1 MRVGIG
7 YDIHRLVDGRKLFL
21 GGVEIPYVKGLLGH
35 SDGDVVMHALADA
48 MLGALALGDIGL
60 HFPDTDPQYKD
71 ISSGELVKKVLTL
84 VKKRNLVV
92 NNADTMILAEEPKI
106 HPFRD
111 KMVETLSKVLNVAKD
126 RVNIKATT
134 VEGVGS
140 IGKGEA
146 IAAYAV
152 VTLGREEVYP
162 VIS

>member
-152 VTLGREEVYP
+152 VTLGREEVD
-162 VIS
+162 I